1 MGSCMKAPYRV
12 NIIYGEEDFRRDEEI
27 ERVSSYVS
35 RYEGAEITS
44 IIASDSGVS
53 EILSEAMTGSLFST
67 ARHVIVRNAEE
78 LKPADAKRLLSDLTE
93 GGSCPLP
100 DGTFVSISWADRK
113 FPPAGIKM
121 PKAAGW
127 VGLIECKKAYERDA
141 REFMRAYAS
150 KVGLVLTDDAYD
162 ALISR
167 LGTDLS
173 LVSSEVDKLV
183 TYLGVSV
190 AQATGDDV
198 RKAVGEAQ
206 HEGLSDLITA
216 IAYGRSTQAMHMVRQ
231 FRESTEPRI
240 PNQLMLA
247 SIASELRLMIRMQE
261 LLSDGLSVK
270 EVVERI
276 KTEKD
281 LRAPSFILERTVN
294 AASRLGPHKAAR
306 MLVRLGEADRQ
317 MKGGTA
323 LTDTTIGEDGAF
335 DAAVVDLCS
344 IAKGSARQ

>member
-1 MGSCMKAPYRV
+1 MKAPYRV
-12 NIIYGEEDFRRDEEI
+12 NIIFGEEDFRREEEI
-27 ERVSSYVS
+27 EKVSSYVS
-35 RYEGAEITS
+35 RQEGAEMTS

-78 LKPADAKRLLSDLTE
+78 LKPADAKKLIADLTD

-100 DGTFVSISWADRK
+100 DGTYVSIGWAERK
-113 FPPAGIKM
+113 FPPSGIKI

-127 VGLIECKKAYERDA
+127 IGLVECKKVYERDA
-141 REFMRAYAS
+141 RDFLRTYAG

-183 TYLGVSV
+183 TYLGEGAVR
-190 AQATGDDV
+190 ATGDDV

-206 HEGLSDLITA
+206 HEGISDLIAA
-216 IAYGRSTQAMHMVRQ
+216 IAYGRSMQAMHMVRQ

-247 SIASELRLMIRMQE
+247 SIASELRLMIRIQE
-261 LLSDGLSVK
+261 LLSADMSVK
-270 EVVERI
+270 DVVEGI
-276 KTEKD
+276 KTERE
-281 LRAPSFILERTVN
+281 LRTPSFILERTVN
-294 AASRLGPHKAAR
+294 AASRLGPQRSAR

-335 DAAVVDLCS
+335 DAAIVDLCS
-344 IAKGSARQ
+344 IAKGNGRQ